1 MSLEILR
8 KGLAVFKKH
17 IKKRKDVLLEHL
29 KQSEK
34 ISEEDADWL
43 DNQANHVDE
52 EALIHNLET
61 ASDYERGISR
71 LDSKQKELFQ
81 SLREPGGE
89 GNPSNKRKR
98 FRVQDNILKAKI
110 G

>member
-17 IKKRKDVLLEHL
+17 
-29 KQSEK
+29 K

-43 DNQANHVDE
+43 DNLANHVD

-61 ASDYERGISR
+61 ASNYEWGISQ
-71 LDSKQKELFQ
+71 LDSKQKEL
-81 SLREPGGE
+81 SR
-89 GNPSNKRKR
+89 
-98 FRVQDNILKAKI
+98 A
-110 G
+110 

>member
-8 KGLAVFKKH
+8 KGLTVFKKH
-17 IKKRKDVLLEHL
+17 VKKRKDALLEHL

-61 ASDYERGISR
+61 AVLSSFGHETRREEVRAMVNSSISYT
-71 LDSKQKELFQ
+71 
-81 SLREPGGE
+81 
-89 GNPSNKRKR
+89 
-98 FRVQDNILKAKI
+98 
-110 G
+110 